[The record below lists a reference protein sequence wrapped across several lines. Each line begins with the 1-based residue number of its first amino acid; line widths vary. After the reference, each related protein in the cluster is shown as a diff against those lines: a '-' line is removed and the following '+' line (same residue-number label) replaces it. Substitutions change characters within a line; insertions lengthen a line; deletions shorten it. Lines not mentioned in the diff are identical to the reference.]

1 MPALPTGLDAAAR
14 SRANKDA
21 YSLVAILEELTM
33 PDPTSFEEWWNTKY
47 GADHFLI
54 NTGRDA
60 WNAALRMAAGVCREM
75 SESSTSECDNE
86 DGVCMTPSFRLK
98 DCAQAIEARIKE

>member
-1 MPALPTGLDAAAR
+1 MP
-14 SRANKDA
+14 S
-21 YSLVAILEELTM
+21 
-33 PDPTSFEEWWNTKY
+33 PTSFEEFWNNY
-47 GADHFLI
+47 ESPYIPDNACMDEARNI
-54 NTGRDA
+54 